1 MKIGREIGANLVQ
14 NRRNRGK
21 NAGNCRKLQLAE
33 GKIESTHPN
42 FAQAEL
48 PSTEVRKKRAYAG
61 RMGAAK

>member
-1 MKIGREIGANLVQ
+1 MKLGQIWCKTEGIEA
-14 NRRNRGK
+14 K